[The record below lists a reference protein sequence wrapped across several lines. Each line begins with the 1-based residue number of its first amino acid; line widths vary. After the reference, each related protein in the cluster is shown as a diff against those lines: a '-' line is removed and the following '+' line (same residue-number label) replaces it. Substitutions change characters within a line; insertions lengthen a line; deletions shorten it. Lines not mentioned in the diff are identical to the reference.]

1 MKPIP
6 MILLVVGGVM
16 IYAGVKGDNP
26 LNVLKGVL
34 TGGYTPKGTVASTT
48 TTDAAGTP
56 TSTTTTPPTGIV
68 PTTKAPPGFG
78 STKATF

>member
-16 IYAGVKGDNP
+16 VYAGIKGDNP

-34 TGGYTPKGTVASTT
+34 TGGYTATSAATNGPYVPGGPKR
-48 TTDAAGTP
+48 
-56 TSTTTTPPTGIV
+56 
-68 PTTKAPPGFG
+68 
-78 STKATF
+78 